1 MAKKVLLKDSDNIEL
16 LPITRAELILDSEG
30 KQAFRSAQLLATTD
44 LPGLMSVNDKR
55 IVQAAAIIKETTD
68 EISSLTNVDDTPIYP
83 KTIAKAVIINNTN
96 LEDYL
101 NDKLTLDERPT
112 KDSINGVKSGGVYA
126 EFEDVVGVIYT
137 NLKQV

>member
-1 MAKKVLLKDSDNIEL
+1 
-16 LPITRAELILDSEG
+16 
-30 KQAFRSAQLLATTD
+30 
-44 LPGLMSVNDKR
+44 MSVNDKR

-68 EISSLTNVDDTPIYP
+68 EVSSLTNVDDTPIYP

>member
-30 KQAFRSAQLLATTD
+30 KQAFRSAQLLATAD
-44 LPGLMSVNDKR
+44 LPGLMSANDKR
-55 IVQAAAIIKETTD
+55 IVQATVIIKETID
-68 EISSLTNVDDTPIYP
+68 EVSSLTNVDNTPIYP

>member
-30 KQAFRSAQLLATTD
+30 KQAFRSVQLLATTD

-55 IVQAAAIIKETTD
+55 IVQAAAIIKETTN
-68 EISSLTNVDDTPIYP
+68 EVSSLTNVDDAPIYP

-101 NDKLTLDERPT
+101 NNKLTLDERPT
-112 KDSINGVKSGGVYA
+112 KDSIKGVKSGGVYA

>member
-1 MAKKVLLKDSDNIEL
+1 MAKKVLLKDSDNSEL

-55 IVQAAAIIKETTD
+55 IVQAAAIIKETID
-68 EISSLTNVDDTPIYP
+68 EVSSLTNVDDTPIYP

>member
-30 KQAFRSAQLLATTD
+30 KQAFRSVQLLATTD

-68 EISSLTNVDDTPIYP
+68 KISSLTNVDDTPIYP

>member
-30 KQAFRSAQLLATTD
+30 KQAFRSAQLLATAD

-55 IVQAAAIIKETTD
+55 IVQAAAIIKETIN
-68 EISSLTNVDDTPIYP
+68 EVSSLTNVDDTPIYP

-101 NDKLTLDERPT
+101 NDKLILDERPT

>member
-68 EISSLTNVDDTPIYP
+68 EVSSLTNVDDTPIYP

>member
-55 IVQAAAIIKETTD
+55 IVQAAAIIKETTN
-68 EISSLTNVDDTPIYP
+68 EVSSLTDVDDTPIYP

-112 KDSINGVKSGGVYA
+112 KDSVNGVKSGGVYA

>member
-1 MAKKVLLKDSDNIEL
+1 MAKKVLLKDSDNSEL

-68 EISSLTNVDDTPIYP
+68 EVSSLTNVDDTPIYP

-112 KDSINGVKSGGVYA
+112 KDSINGIKSGGVYA

>member
-1 MAKKVLLKDSDNIEL
+1 M
-16 LPITRAELILDSEG
+16 
-30 KQAFRSAQLLATTD
+30 SAD
-44 LPGLMSVNDKR
+44 DKR
-55 IVQAAAIIKETTD
+55 IIQTAAIIKETID
-68 EISSLTNVDDTPIYP
+68 EVSTITNIDNTPIYP

-101 NDKLTLDERPT
+101 NNKLTLDERPT
-112 KDSINGVKSGGVYA
+112 KDSIKGVKSGGVYA